1 MRLLALLS
9 LCLLLVGCT
18 SSRKLP
24 LRSPTGPEE
33 AKLRVALAPLLVTSG
48 IWHGPEDGCAV
59 ALGIETLRAIDL
71 GVGAHPRCKFGLVVT
86 TGALRSLDEDELRT
100 ALAHEIG
107 HVQLGHFTN
116 RKARRQAESTESAKG
131 SPIEADDGQ
140 ALDRRRAYDRQEEL
154 AADRYAV
161 ELLDK
166 LPGSPGRGCTR
177 VMTLIERLDLE
188 RLAPM
193 WSHWL
198 DSHPTPGARLAAL
211 RELCPKTP

>member
-1 MRLLALLS
+1 M
-9 LCLLLVGCT
+9 
-18 SSRKLP
+18 
-24 LRSPTGPEE
+24 
-33 AKLRVALAPLLVTSG
+33 
-48 IWHGPEDGCAV
+48 
-59 ALGIETLRAIDL
+59 ALGIETLRVIDL

-86 TGALRSLDEDELRT
+86 TGALRSLDLDELRT

-107 HVQLGHFTN
+107 HVQLGHVKS
-116 RKARRQAESTESAKG
+116 REARRQVEATGSAKG
-131 SPIEADDGQ
+131 SPIESDDGQ
-140 ALDRRRAYDRQEEL
+140 ALGRRRAYDRQEEL

-198 DSHPTPGARLAAL
+198 DTHPTPGARLAAL